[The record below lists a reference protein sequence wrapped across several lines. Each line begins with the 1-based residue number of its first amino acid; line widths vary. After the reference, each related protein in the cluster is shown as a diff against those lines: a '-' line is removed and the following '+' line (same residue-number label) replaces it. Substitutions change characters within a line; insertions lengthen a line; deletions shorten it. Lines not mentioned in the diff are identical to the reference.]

1 MCLFAYTVVPK
12 CWSTSQA
19 HHITLRIT
27 RFWTFV
33 HYLVFKKYFSN
44 QISFFPHAQSE
55 GTLACSDQ
63 MERAIR
69 HHQMKVR
76 NLITVL

>member
-1 MCLFAYTVVPK
+1 MYLFAYTVIPK
-12 CWSTSQA
+12 CWRTSLA

-44 QISFFPHAQSE
+44 QISFFPHVQGE
-55 GTLACSDQ
+55 ETLARSVQ
-63 MERAIR
+63 MERAI
-69 HHQMKVR
+69 HHQMKLR
-76 NLITVL
+76 T